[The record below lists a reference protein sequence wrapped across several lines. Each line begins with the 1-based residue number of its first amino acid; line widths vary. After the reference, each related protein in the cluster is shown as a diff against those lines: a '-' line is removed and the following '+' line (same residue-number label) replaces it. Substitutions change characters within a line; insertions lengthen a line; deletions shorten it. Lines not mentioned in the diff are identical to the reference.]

1 MVQLEEIHKL
11 LAGHSIREDE
21 VASIYQRND
30 GGGYVSKGGLV
41 VKRWNHP
48 SEAMDIIRKALAP
61 PPPTKE
67 EAMAAVRFLDMC
79 VAGLGTCRDQWE
91 AKKEILR
98 RFIEST
104 GD

>member
-1 MVQLEEIHKL
+1 
-11 LAGHSIREDE
+11 
-21 VASIYQRND
+21 
-30 GGGYVSKGGLV
+30 
-41 VKRWNHP
+41 
-48 SEAMDIIRKALAP
+48 MDIIRKALAP